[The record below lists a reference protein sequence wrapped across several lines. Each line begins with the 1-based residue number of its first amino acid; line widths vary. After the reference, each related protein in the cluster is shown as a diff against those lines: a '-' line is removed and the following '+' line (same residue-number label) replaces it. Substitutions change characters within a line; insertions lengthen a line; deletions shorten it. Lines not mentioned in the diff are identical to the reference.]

1 MTTITKIT
9 VSRSIR
15 FQIRQYESAELSIY
29 VEGAID
35 PEEFPHEA
43 HAHLAVMADDM
54 LADQFYDFIIG
65 SARAWDKE
73 SPLTSPD
80 AMTRNIRT
88 MSAWQNLLK
97 INPDTAE
104 QVLTDAAQVVASRI
118 EADEIRRVQMEAER
132 IMQEKAALEA
142 RRAEIAERN
151 GDLAALEA
159 LEDFD
164 SDDDDDDD
172 DDGDY
177 PF

>member
-9 VSRSIR
+9 VTRSVR
-15 FQIRQYESAELSIY
+15 FQIRQYESTELSIF

-43 HAHLAVMADDM
+43 HAHLTVMADDM

-97 INPDTAE
+97 ISPDVAE
-104 QVLTDAAQVVASRI
+104 QVLIDAAQVVASRI
-118 EADEIRRVQMEAER
+118 ESDEIRRVQVEAER
-132 IMQEKAALEA
+132 ILKEKAALEA
-142 RRAEIAERN
+142 RRAEIAEKN
-151 GDLAALEA
+151 GDLAALES
-159 LEDFD
+159 LEEFD
-164 SDDDDDDD
+164 DEGYDEGSR
-172 DDGDY
+172 
-177 PF
+177 

>member
-9 VSRSIR
+9 VTRSVR
-15 FQIRQYESAELSIY
+15 FQIRQYESTELSIF
-29 VEGAID
+29 VEGTVE

-43 HAHLAVMADDM
+43 HAHLTVMADSL

-97 INPDTAE
+97 ISPDVAE
-104 QVLTDAAQVVASRI
+104 QVLIDAAQVVASRI
-118 EADEIRRVQMEAER
+118 ESDEIRRVQVEAER
-132 IMQEKAALEA
+132 ILKEKAALEA
-142 RRAEIAERN
+142 RRAEIAEKN
-151 GDLAALEA
+151 GDLAALES
-159 LEDFD
+159 LEEFD
-164 SDDDDDDD
+164 DEGYDEGSR
-172 DDGDY
+172 
-177 PF
+177 